1 MSGIRKA
8 WSVCK
13 LEFLR
18 WKKAYRLYMI
28 LALLLLFSLQYTEQL
43 FTFAEQMGY
52 PVTPWLLPFLLTSM
66 NGRFG
71 IYFCAVL
78 YFGNLFS
85 TQPIEKYLLLRSG
98 GRSYLLGKVFYIF
111 AAALVYTLLAA
122 VLPLLPY
129 LGQIY
134 WSNDWGM
141 ILGSYERLASYHP
154 GNGIYIS
161 PLITQYLTPLQAMGA
176 SFGLLWLTL
185 SMLGSVIYLL
195 NAASGKI
202 YGIIVGGVL
211 AGLDFFAASF
221 FSLPQQQAMS
231 VYISPVTTSNL
242 DFLLYGTDTKQFW
255 YPTIGTSFG
264 ILIGLLVVLI
274 ALMFI
279 LQRIAYRSGSTHQ
292 CFHMM
297 GE

>member
-1 MSGIRKA
+1 M
-8 WSVCK
+8 
-13 LEFLR
+13 EFLR

-52 PVTPWLLPFLLTSM
+52 PVTPWLLPFLLTSV

-111 AAALVYTLLAA
+111 AAALVYTVLAA